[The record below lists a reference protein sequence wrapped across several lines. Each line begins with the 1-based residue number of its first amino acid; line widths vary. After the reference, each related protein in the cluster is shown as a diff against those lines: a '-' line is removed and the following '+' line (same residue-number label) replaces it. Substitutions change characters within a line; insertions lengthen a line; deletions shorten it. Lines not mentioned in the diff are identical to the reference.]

1 MSVDVVLIVKNANV
15 VMEVVA
21 TASVTMT
28 LGSLLLLA
36 PHPHLRSDL
45 PLPMLRTNLDNLD
58 LVDPRQGTPPLGDS
72 GQGRDLDQDLRLRW

>member
-28 LGSLLLLA
+28 LGSPLLLI
-36 PHPHLRSDL
+36 PHLPLRSGL
-45 PLPMLRTNLDNLD
+45 PLLKLRTNPD
-58 LVDPRQGTPPLGDS
+58 LVNPSPGTHPLEDR
-72 GQGRDLDQDLRLRW
+72 GQGQDLDQDLRLRW

>member
-15 VMEVVA
+15 VMEAVA

-28 LGSLLLLA
+28 LGSLLLPA
-36 PHPHLRSDL
+36 PAPHLRSDL

-58 LVDPRQGTPPLGDS
+58 LVDPLQGTPPLGDS
-72 GQGRDLDQDLRLRW
+72 GQGRDLDQDLQPRW